1 MTINWKIR
9 LKNKA
14 WLAAFLAA
22 IVSFGYDLAAM
33 LEVVPPIGESALM
46 EIISTVLSLLAMLG
60 VVVDPTTQG
69 VSDSARAME
78 YE

>member
-1 MTINWKIR
+1 MINWRIR
-9 LKNKA
+9 FRNKA

-22 IVSFGYDLAAM
+22 IIQFGCRIM
-33 LEVVPPIGESALM
+33 
-46 EIISTVLSLLAMLG
+46 SLLGVELPIQENELLEAASTLVSLLVLLG

-69 VSDSARAME
+69 VSDSARAMG